1 MTSLPQTYKA
11 AVIKSVRAPLEIVDQ
26 ELKKPGPGQ
35 VLVKVL
41 ACGVCHSDVV
51 VQEGGFGDGL
61 FPRVPGHEIIG
72 DVVAVGDGVSRF
84 QGGERVGGAWHGGH
98 DGTCPQCQKGFF
110 QTCQNTAVNGVSMDG
125 GYAEYVLLRDEAVVR
140 VPKNMDPADSA
151 PLLCAGVTVFN
162 SIRKQGIEHGS
173 LVVIQGLGGLGHL
186 GVQYANKM
194 GYKVAVLSSGSSK
207 KEFATKLGAHE
218 YIDTSAED
226 PVKRLQELGGAALI
240 VATAPHAKAISPLTG
255 GLMPGGK
262 LLVLAPVGKLEVDSV
277 DLIIGGKSVGGWPSG
292 HQIDTEAA
300 LDFAATH
307 GVKCM
312 VEKFPLTEARKASEH
327 MISNTRTPQDI
338 WFISGV
344 SLAVLPWPD
353 DPLKSKALFLNP
365 IHARRLGGKY
375 DKPPKGADETK
386 DFHYRKR
393 TIWINLVV
401 LFRLLL
407 MAQHLSFDH
416 DNFWKFVRLN
426 WGIGTNVSDIKF
438 IVNLYADRRDAYLN
452 NRHIQRRHEDLLTD
466 LIDAWVTRGGDLP
479 LPRWPRRDDITAE
492 WERLYADWDRFL
504 QHGDYSLLIDPDD
517 PPTLGRFPEDRGT
530 PAPFRIKGEGL
541 RSRSQ
546 STGYDRDQSS
556 TRTSMAPPPRNNDPQ
571 PPPSP
576 PSRPLTPNAMEVTVD
591 ELIESEGNPAQ
602 KRKPQPGEL
611 DPTPTKRRCIE
622 DDLPS
627 PWARAP
633 SPALDNVEADATH
646 SESSSKSEERV
657 GSLETRTSQYWGSL
671 SSFEMRTNAHE
682 KQLGILEAKSD
693 HHKDK
698 FCSLEAKTG
707 KQETALSF
715 LKTKVSEHEKK
726 LKSPQSH
733 GNVAEQATMPG
744 PSKADAHAEALQS
757 LQEDASKQ
765 SEALQSV
772 EQRVDDLERKSSDQ
786 SHQLG
791 SHQKQIDDQKCQ
803 LDNHHERL
811 GDYHRQLDDHHNKI
825 VAHAQE
831 TLLQSLQ
838 DKAGADENMTQS
850 LQELEAK
857 ASHLQTTIGNYRA
870 ELDTLKL
877 RLAKSEETTS
887 QLGKTSVHSAA
898 FTILSSK
905 VDGNLGRLVSMEE
918 TVAQLTKNSTTKLNE
933 HMNILNSLRAST
945 ARLDKTSVESKATL
959 DSLQAKVDRQS
970 EQSQTVAKTIDSFR
984 KMNDVF
990 NAMLDSLEAKVDHQS
1005 EQSQV
1010 VAKAVDSLKGMND
1023 ELNTK
1028 VESLETDFGKYR
1040 DQFHTLKTVVD
1051 SLEKTTS
1058 ESANVKTLEATFG
1071 EHKAELHALQKAVG
1085 DFDRTTVEHDE
1096 NIRALQEQVKL
1107 VRESGDLS
1115 RDVHKAHNDL
1125 TVFTASQCQT
1135 ALEKLDTFAA
1145 DLSSLRKEV
1154 ESCRQTTDE
1163 AREWQAQ
1170 REEANKN
1177 QASLLDIESMAA
1189 RRKEQR
1195 EQLDRD
1201 HKLDTRIKIA
1211 DDRISRVDASAKVT
1225 TKTLKGIQYRQQEF
1239 AEEVDDR
1246 LATTGKHLASVMAR
1260 VELLRNS
1267 MDESMSA
1274 RLSKLESGLKSQS
1287 ITSPAVEERLA
1298 RMEDAIQTNTT
1309 LIGNCRTLVEV
1320 SKTSLDQQ
1328 FSTLSNRVSL
1338 LEQRLNR
1345 RMAEQEQSAK
1355 AQAMRMDRL
1364 EAALAQQM
1372 GTNSQFRG

>member
-1 MTSLPQTYKA
+1 M
-11 AVIKSVRAPLEIVDQ
+11 
-26 ELKKPGPGQ
+26 
-35 VLVKVL
+35 
-41 ACGVCHSDVV
+41 
-51 VQEGGFGDGL
+51 
-61 FPRVPGHEIIG
+61 
-72 DVVAVGDGVSRF
+72 
-84 QGGERVGGAWHGGH
+84 
-98 DGTCPQCQKGFF
+98 
-110 QTCQNTAVNGVSMDG
+110 
-125 GYAEYVLLRDEAVVR
+125 
-140 VPKNMDPADSA
+140 
-151 PLLCAGVTVFN
+151 
-162 SIRKQGIEHGS
+162 
-173 LVVIQGLGGLGHL
+173 
-186 GVQYANKM
+186 
-194 GYKVAVLSSGSSK
+194 
-207 KEFATKLGAHE
+207 
-218 YIDTSAED
+218 
-226 PVKRLQELGGAALI
+226 VKR
-240 VATAPHAKAISPLTG
+240 
-255 GLMPGGK
+255 
-262 LLVLAPVGKLEVDSV
+262 DY
-277 DLIIGGKSVGGWPSG
+277 
-292 HQIDTEAA
+292 HQ
-300 LDFAATH
+300 
-307 GVKCM
+307 
-312 VEKFPLTEARKASEH
+312 
-327 MISNTRTPQDI
+327 RTPQDI

-426 WGIGTNVSDIKF
+426 WGIGSNVSDTKF

-602 KRKPQPGEL
+602 KRKPHPGEL
-611 DPTPTKRRCIE
+611 DPTPTKRPR
-622 DDLPS
+622 LAS
-627 PWARAP
+627 
-633 SPALDNVEADATH
+633 L
-646 SESSSKSEERV
+646 ESKSSKSEERV

-733 GNVAEQATMPG
+733 GNVGEQATMPG
-744 PSKADAHAEALQS
+744 PSKANAHAEALQS
-757 LQEDASKQ
+757 LQEDA
-765 SEALQSV
+765 
-772 EQRVDDLERKSSDQ
+772 
-786 SHQLG
+786 
-791 SHQKQIDDQKCQ
+791 
-803 LDNHHERL
+803 
-811 GDYHRQLDDHHNKI
+811 
-825 VAHAQE
+825 
-831 TLLQSLQ
+831 
-838 DKAGADENMTQS
+838 
-850 LQELEAK
+850 
-857 ASHLQTTIGNYRA
+857 
-870 ELDTLKL
+870 
-877 RLAKSEETTS
+877 
-887 QLGKTSVHSAA
+887 
-898 FTILSSK
+898 
-905 VDGNLGRLVSMEE
+905 VDGNLGRLSSMEE

-970 EQSQTVAKTIDSFR
+970 EQSQTVVKTIDSLR

-1010 VAKAVDSLKGMND
+1010 VAKAVDSLKGTND
-1023 ELNTK
+1023 EFNTK

-1058 ESANVKTLEATFG
+1058 ESANVKTLEANFV
-1071 EHKAELHALQKAVG
+1071 EHKDELHTLQKAVG
-1085 DFDRTTVEHDE
+1085 YFDKTTVEHDE
-1096 NIRALQEQVKL
+1096 NIRALQEQMKL
-1107 VRESGDLS
+1107 VQESGDLS

-1163 AREWQAQ
+1163 AREWQTQ

-1177 QASLLDIESMAA
+1177 RASLLDIESMAA

-1274 RLSKLESGLKSQS
+1274 RLSKLESGLKRQS
-1287 ITSPAVEERLA
+1287 IISPAVEERLA

-1345 RMAEQEQSAK
+1345 RMTEQEQSAK

>member
-1 MTSLPQTYKA
+1 MASLPQTYKA

-26 ELKKPGPGQ
+26 ELKKPSPGQ

-72 DVVAVGDGVSRF
+72 DVVAVGDDVTRF

-98 DGTCPQCQKGFF
+98 DGTCTQCQKGFF

-125 GYAEYVLLRDEAVVR
+125 GYAEYVLLRAEAVVR

-194 GYKVAVLSSGSSK
+194 GYKVAVLSSDSSK

-466 LIDAWVTRGGDLP
+466 LIDAWATRGGDLP

-504 QHGDYSLLIDPDD
+504 QHGDYFLLIDPDD

-576 PSRPLTPNAMEVTVD
+576 PSRPLTPHAMEVTVD

-602 KRKPQPGEL
+602 KRKPHPGEL
-611 DPTPTKRRCIE
+611 DPTPTKR
-622 DDLPS
+622 P
-627 PWARAP
+627 
-633 SPALDNVEADATH
+633 
-646 SESSSKSEERV
+646 
-657 GSLETRTSQYWGSL
+657 
-671 SSFEMRTNAHE
+671 
-682 KQLGILEAKSD
+682 
-693 HHKDK
+693 
-698 FCSLEAKTG
+698 
-707 KQETALSF
+707 LSF

-733 GNVAEQATMPG
+733 GNVGEQATMPG
-744 PSKADAHAEALQS
+744 PSKANTHAEALQS
-757 LQEDASKQ
+757 LQEDA
-765 SEALQSV
+765 
-772 EQRVDDLERKSSDQ
+772 
-786 SHQLG
+786 
-791 SHQKQIDDQKCQ
+791 
-803 LDNHHERL
+803 
-811 GDYHRQLDDHHNKI
+811 
-825 VAHAQE
+825 
-831 TLLQSLQ
+831 
-838 DKAGADENMTQS
+838 
-850 LQELEAK
+850 
-857 ASHLQTTIGNYRA
+857 
-870 ELDTLKL
+870 
-877 RLAKSEETTS
+877 
-887 QLGKTSVHSAA
+887 
-898 FTILSSK
+898 
-905 VDGNLGRLVSMEE
+905 VDGNLGRLSSMEE

-933 HMNILNSLRAST
+933 HMNILNSLRASS

-970 EQSQTVAKTIDSFR
+970 EQSQTVVKTIDSLR

-1010 VAKAVDSLKGMND
+1010 VAKAVDSLKGTND
-1023 ELNTK
+1023 EFNTK

-1058 ESANVKTLEATFG
+1058 ESANVKTLEAKFG
-1071 EHKAELHALQKAVG
+1071 EHKDELHTLQKAVG
-1085 DFDRTTVEHDE
+1085 DFDKTTVEHDE
-1096 NIRALQEQVKL
+1096 NIRALQEQMKL
-1107 VRESGDLS
+1107 FQESGDLS

-1163 AREWQAQ
+1163 AREWQTQ
-1170 REEANKN
+1170 REEANKTR
-1177 QASLLDIESMAA
+1177 ASLLDIESMAA

>member
-72 DVVAVGDGVSRF
+72 DVVAVGDGVTRF

-98 DGTCPQCQKGFF
+98 DGSCPQCQKGFF

-125 GYAEYVLLRDEAVVR
+125 GYAEYVLLRAEAVVR

-226 PVKRLQELGGAALI
+226 PVKKLQELGGAALI

-312 VEKFPLTEARKASEH
+312 VEKFPLAEARKASEH

-353 DPLKSKALFLNP
+353 DPLKSNALFLNP

-375 DKPPKGADETK
+375 DKPPKGVDETK

-393 TIWINLVV
+393 IIWINLVV

-416 DNFWKFVRLN
+416 DNFWQFVRLN
-426 WGIGTNVSDIKF
+426 WGIGTNVSDTKF

-452 NRHIQRRHEDLLTD
+452 NRRIQRRHEDLLTD
-466 LIDAWVTRGGDLP
+466 LIDAWVTRGGDLL

-492 WERLYADWDRFL
+492 WERLNADWDRFL

-602 KRKPQPGEL
+602 KRKPHPDEL

-633 SPALDNVEADATH
+633 SPAPDNVEADASH
-646 SESSSKSEERV
+646 SEPRS
-657 GSLETRTSQYWGSL
+657 GPT
-671 SSFEMRTNAHE
+671 E
-682 KQLGILEAKSD
+682 KHTILEARSD

-733 GNVAEQATMPG
+733 GNVGEQATMPG

-757 LQEDASKQ
+757 LQEDAGKQ
-765 SEALQSV
+765 SEAFQSV

-791 SHQKQIDDQKCQ
+791 SHQKQIDDQKCE

-877 RLAKSEETTS
+877 RLVKSEETTS

-933 HMNILNSLRAST
+933 HMDILNSLRAST
-945 ARLDKTSVESKATL
+945 AMLDKTSGESKATL
-959 DSLQAKVDRQS
+959 DSLEAKVDRQS
-970 EQSQTVAKTIDSFR
+970 EQSQTVTKTIDSLR

-1005 EQSQV
+1005 EKSQV
-1010 VAKAVDSLKGMND
+1010 VAKAVDSLKGTND
-1023 ELNTK
+1023 EFNTK

-1040 DQFHTLKTVVD
+1040 DQFHSLKTVVD

-1058 ESANVKTLEATFG
+1058 ESANVKTLEATSS
-1071 EHKAELHALQKAVG
+1071 EHKDELHTLQKAVG

-1096 NIRALQEQVKL
+1096 NIRALQEQMKL

-1145 DLSSLRKEV
+1145 DLSSLRKDV

-1163 AREWQAQ
+1163 ARERQAQ
-1170 REEANKN
+1170 REEANKTR
-1177 QASLLDIESMAA
+1177 ARLLDIESMAA

-1211 DDRISRVDASAKVT
+1211 DDRISRVDASAKAT

-1260 VELLRNS
+1260 LELLRNS
-1267 MDESMSA
+1267 MDESMHA

-1298 RMEDAIQTNTT
+1298 RMEDAIQTNST

-1345 RMAEQEQSAK
+1345 RMTEQEQSAK
-1355 AQAMRMDRL
+1355 AQAMRMARL

>member
-646 SESSSKSEERV
+646 SESVSGPTEK
-657 GSLETRTSQYWGSL
+657 RTSHQLVAMIEKATSDIQDLGTRHEDRLDSL
-671 SSFEMRTNAHE
+671 NQRAT
-682 KQLGILEAKSD
+682 
-693 HHKDK
+693 
-698 FCSLEAKTG
+698 
-707 KQETALSF
+707 LSF

>member
-1 MTSLPQTYKA
+1 M
-11 AVIKSVRAPLEIVDQ
+11 
-26 ELKKPGPGQ
+26 
-35 VLVKVL
+35 
-41 ACGVCHSDVV
+41 
-51 VQEGGFGDGL
+51 
-61 FPRVPGHEIIG
+61 
-72 DVVAVGDGVSRF
+72 
-84 QGGERVGGAWHGGH
+84 
-98 DGTCPQCQKGFF
+98 
-110 QTCQNTAVNGVSMDG
+110 
-125 GYAEYVLLRDEAVVR
+125 
-140 VPKNMDPADSA
+140 
-151 PLLCAGVTVFN
+151 
-162 SIRKQGIEHGS
+162 
-173 LVVIQGLGGLGHL
+173 
-186 GVQYANKM
+186 
-194 GYKVAVLSSGSSK
+194 
-207 KEFATKLGAHE
+207 
-218 YIDTSAED
+218 
-226 PVKRLQELGGAALI
+226 VKR
-240 VATAPHAKAISPLTG
+240 
-255 GLMPGGK
+255 
-262 LLVLAPVGKLEVDSV
+262 DY
-277 DLIIGGKSVGGWPSG
+277 
-292 HQIDTEAA
+292 HQ
-300 LDFAATH
+300 
-307 GVKCM
+307 
-312 VEKFPLTEARKASEH
+312 
-327 MISNTRTPQDI
+327 RTPKDI

-353 DPLKSKALFLNP
+353 DPIKSNALFLNP
-365 IHARRLGGKY
+365 VHVRRLGGKY

-386 DFHYRKR
+386 DFYYRKR

-416 DNFWKFVRLN
+416 DNFWKFVRLK
-426 WGIGTNVSDIKF
+426 WGIGTNVSDTKF

-492 WERLYADWDRFL
+492 WERLHADWDRFL

-556 TRTSMAPPPRNNDPQ
+556 TRTSMAPPPRNNEPQ

-602 KRKPQPGEL
+602 KRKPHPGEL

-633 SPALDNVEADATH
+633 SPAPDNVESDATH
-646 SESSSKSEERV
+646 FEPGSGPTEKHTSHQLVAMIEKTTSDIQDLGPRHEDRLDSLEERAGEHSDALKELRTKHEDRLDSLNERAGEHRDTLQYLEEKAGEHAGMLHSHASRAGEHGVQLLELNTKTNDHRARLASLESKSSRSEERV
-657 GSLETRTSQYWGSL
+657 GGLETRTSQYWGSL
-671 SSFEMRTNAHE
+671 SSFEMRTNAHK
-682 KQLGILEAKSD
+682 KQLSILEAKSD

-733 GNVAEQATMPG
+733 GNVGNVAEQATMPD
-744 PSKADAHAEALQS
+744 PSKANAHAEALQS
-757 LQEDASKQ
+757 LQEDAGKQ
-765 SEALQSV
+765 SETLQSV

-803 LDNHHERL
+803 LDNHHKRL
-811 GDYHRQLDDHHNKI
+811 DDYHRQLDDHHNKI

-838 DKAGADENMTQS
+838 GKAGADENMTQS

-905 VDGNLGRLVSMEE
+905 VDGNLGRLSSMEE

-970 EQSQTVAKTIDSFR
+970 EQSQTVVKTIDSLR

-1010 VAKAVDSLKGMND
+1010 VANAVGSLKGTND
-1023 ELNTK
+1023 EFNTK

-1040 DQFHTLKTVVD
+1040 DQFHSLKAVVD
-1051 SLEKTTS
+1051 SLGKTTS
-1058 ESANVKTLEATFG
+1058 ESANVKTLEATFS
-1071 EHKAELHALQKAVG
+1071 EHKYELHTLQKAVG

-1096 NIRALQEQVKL
+1096 NIRALQEQMKL

-1135 ALEKLDTFAA
+1135 ALEKLDTFTA
-1145 DLSSLRKEV
+1145 DLSSLRKDV

-1163 AREWQAQ
+1163 AREWQIQ

-1177 QASLLDIESMAA
+1177 QARLLDIESMAA

-1211 DDRISRVDASAKVT
+1211 DDRISRADASAKVT

-1287 ITSPAVEERLA
+1287 ITSPAVEDRLT

-1345 RMAEQEQSAK
+1345 RMTEQEQSAK

>member
-1 MTSLPQTYKA
+1 M
-11 AVIKSVRAPLEIVDQ
+11 
-26 ELKKPGPGQ
+26 
-35 VLVKVL
+35 
-41 ACGVCHSDVV
+41 
-51 VQEGGFGDGL
+51 
-61 FPRVPGHEIIG
+61 
-72 DVVAVGDGVSRF
+72 
-84 QGGERVGGAWHGGH
+84 
-98 DGTCPQCQKGFF
+98 
-110 QTCQNTAVNGVSMDG
+110 
-125 GYAEYVLLRDEAVVR
+125 
-140 VPKNMDPADSA
+140 
-151 PLLCAGVTVFN
+151 
-162 SIRKQGIEHGS
+162 
-173 LVVIQGLGGLGHL
+173 
-186 GVQYANKM
+186 
-194 GYKVAVLSSGSSK
+194 
-207 KEFATKLGAHE
+207 
-218 YIDTSAED
+218 
-226 PVKRLQELGGAALI
+226 VKR
-240 VATAPHAKAISPLTG
+240 
-255 GLMPGGK
+255 
-262 LLVLAPVGKLEVDSV
+262 DY
-277 DLIIGGKSVGGWPSG
+277 
-292 HQIDTEAA
+292 HQ
-300 LDFAATH
+300 
-307 GVKCM
+307 
-312 VEKFPLTEARKASEH
+312 
-327 MISNTRTPQDI
+327 RTPQDI

-466 LIDAWVTRGGDLP
+466 LIDAWATRGGDLP

-546 STGYDRDQSS
+546 STGHDRDQSS
-556 TRTSMAPPPRNNDPQ
+556 TRTSIAPPPRNNDPQ

-591 ELIESEGNPAQ
+591 ELIESEGNPDQ
-602 KRKPQPGEL
+602 KRKPTPGEL

-646 SESSSKSEERV
+646 SEPVSGPTEKRTSHQLVAMIEKATSDIQDLGTRHEDRLDSLNQRASKHKDKLEELRTSHEGRLNSLEERAGEHSDALKELRTRHEDRLDSLNERAGEHRDTLQYLEEKAGEHAGMLHSHASRAGEHGVQLLELNTKTNDHRARLASLESKSSKSEERV

-733 GNVAEQATMPG
+733 GNVGEQATMPG
-744 PSKADAHAEALQS
+744 PSKANAHTEALQS
-757 LQEDASKQ
+757 LQEDAGKQ

-772 EQRVDDLERKSSDQ
+772 EQRVDGLERKSSDQ

-803 LDNHHERL
+803 LDNHHKRL
-811 GDYHRQLDDHHNKI
+811 DDYHRQLDDHHNKI

-838 DKAGADENMTQS
+838 GKAGADENMTQS

-877 RLAKSEETTS
+877 RLSKSEETTS

-905 VDGNLGRLVSMEE
+905 VDGNLGRLSSMEE

-945 ARLDKTSVESKATL
+945 ARLDKTSVESKATF

-970 EQSQTVAKTIDSFR
+970 EQSQTVVKTIDSLR

-1010 VAKAVDSLKGMND
+1010 VAKAVDSLKGTND
-1023 ELNTK
+1023 EFNTK
-1028 VESLETDFGKYR
+1028 VESLETDFGRYR
-1040 DQFHTLKTVVD
+1040 DQFHSLKTVVYN
-1051 SLEKTTS
+1051 LEKTTS

-1071 EHKAELHALQKAVG
+1071 EHRAELHALQKAVG
-1085 DFDRTTVEHDE
+1085 DLDRTTVEHDE
-1096 NIRALQEQVKL
+1096 NIRALQEQMKL

-1135 ALEKLDTFAA
+1135 ALEKIDAFAA

-1163 AREWQAQ
+1163 AREWQTQ

-1177 QASLLDIESMAA
+1177 RASLLDIESMAA

-1260 VELLRNS
+1260 VESLRNS

-1298 RMEDAIQTNTT
+1298 RMEDAIQANTT

>member
-1 MTSLPQTYKA
+1 M
-11 AVIKSVRAPLEIVDQ
+11 
-26 ELKKPGPGQ
+26 
-35 VLVKVL
+35 
-41 ACGVCHSDVV
+41 
-51 VQEGGFGDGL
+51 
-61 FPRVPGHEIIG
+61 
-72 DVVAVGDGVSRF
+72 
-84 QGGERVGGAWHGGH
+84 
-98 DGTCPQCQKGFF
+98 
-110 QTCQNTAVNGVSMDG
+110 
-125 GYAEYVLLRDEAVVR
+125 
-140 VPKNMDPADSA
+140 
-151 PLLCAGVTVFN
+151 
-162 SIRKQGIEHGS
+162 
-173 LVVIQGLGGLGHL
+173 
-186 GVQYANKM
+186 
-194 GYKVAVLSSGSSK
+194 
-207 KEFATKLGAHE
+207 
-218 YIDTSAED
+218 
-226 PVKRLQELGGAALI
+226 VKR
-240 VATAPHAKAISPLTG
+240 
-255 GLMPGGK
+255 
-262 LLVLAPVGKLEVDSV
+262 DY
-277 DLIIGGKSVGGWPSG
+277 
-292 HQIDTEAA
+292 HQ
-300 LDFAATH
+300 
-307 GVKCM
+307 
-312 VEKFPLTEARKASEH
+312 RS
-327 MISNTRTPQDI
+327 PQDI

-353 DPLKSKALFLNP
+353 DPIKSNALFLNP
-365 IHARRLGGKY
+365 IHVRRLGGKY

-416 DNFWKFVRLN
+416 DNFWKFVRLK
-426 WGIGTNVSDIKF
+426 WGTGTNASDTKF
-438 IVNLYADRRDAYLN
+438 IVNLYADRRHTYLN

-466 LIDAWVTRGGDLP
+466 LIDAWVSRGGDLP

-492 WERLYADWDRFL
+492 WERLNADWDRFL

-556 TRTSMAPPPRNNDPQ
+556 TQTSMAPPPRNNDP
-571 PPPSP
+571 PTPPSP
-576 PSRPLTPNAMEVTVD
+576 PSRPLTPNTTEVAVD
-591 ELIESEGNPAQ
+591 ELIESEENPAQ
-602 KRKPQPGEL
+602 KRKPHPDDL
-611 DPTPTKRRCIE
+611 DPTPIKRRCIE

-627 PWARAP
+627 PWVRAP
-633 SPALDNVEADATH
+633 SPAPEDLEADATH
-646 SESSSKSEERV
+646 PEPGSGPTEKHTSHQLVAMIERARSDIRDLGTRHENRLDSLKERAGEHRDTLQYLEEKAGEHADMLHSHASRAGEHGVQLLELNTRTNDHRDKLASLESNSSRNEERV
-657 GSLETRTSQYWGSL
+657 DSLETRTSQYWGSL

-682 KQLGILEAKSD
+682 KQLSILEAKSD

-707 KQETALSF
+707 KHETALSF

-726 LKSPQSH
+726 LKSPKSH
-733 GNVAEQATMPG
+733 GNVGEQATMPG
-744 PSKADAHAEALQS
+744 PSKANAHAEALQL
-757 LQEDASKQ
+757 LQEDAGKQ

-791 SHQKQIDDQKCQ
+791 SYQKQIDDQKCQ
-803 LDNHHERL
+803 LDNHHKRL
-811 GDYHRQLDDHHNKI
+811 DDYHRQLDDHHNKI

-838 DKAGADENMTQS
+838 DKAGADENMTQA
-850 LQELEAK
+850 LQDLQAK
-857 ASHLQTTIGNYRA
+857 ASQLQTTIGNYRA
-870 ELDTLKL
+870 ELDTVKL

-887 QLGKTSVHSAA
+887 QLGKTSVHNAA
-898 FTILSSK
+898 FTVLSSK
-905 VDGNLGRLVSMEE
+905 VDGNLGRLSSMEE
-918 TVAQLTKNSTTKLNE
+918 TVAQLTKSSTTKLNE
-933 HMNILNSLRAST
+933 HVNILNSLRAST
-945 ARLDKTSVESKATL
+945 ARLDKTSGESKATL
-959 DSLQAKVDRQS
+959 NSLEAKVNRQS
-970 EQSQTVAKTIDSFR
+970 EQSQAVAKTTDSLR

-990 NAMLDSLEAKVDHQS
+990 NAMLDSLEGKVDQQS
-1005 EQSQV
+1005 QQSQV
-1010 VAKAVDSLKGMND
+1010 VANAVDSLKGTND
-1023 ELNTK
+1023 EFSTK

-1040 DQFHTLKTVVD
+1040 DQFHSLKTVVD
-1051 SLEKTTS
+1051 SLEKTIS

-1071 EHKAELHALQKAVG
+1071 EHKDELHTLQKAVG

-1096 NIRALQEQVKL
+1096 NIRALQEQMKL

-1125 TVFTASQCQT
+1125 TLFTASQCQT

-1163 AREWQAQ
+1163 AREWQTQ
-1170 REEANKN
+1170 REEANKTR
-1177 QASLLDIESMAA
+1177 ARLLDIESVATI
-1189 RRKEQR
+1189 RKEQR

-1201 HKLDTRIKIA
+1201 HKLETRIKIA
-1211 DDRISRVDASAKVT
+1211 DDRISRVDASAKAT
-1225 TKTLKGIQYRQQEF
+1225 TKTLKGLRYRQQEF

-1267 MDESMSA
+1267 MDESMNA
-1274 RLSKLESGLKSQS
+1274 RLSKLESGLKNQS
-1287 ITSPAVEERLA
+1287 IISPAVEERLT

-1328 FSTLSNRVSL
+1328 FSTLGNRVSL

-1372 GTNSQFRG
+1372 GTNSQYRG

>member
-1 MTSLPQTYKA
+1 M
-11 AVIKSVRAPLEIVDQ
+11 
-26 ELKKPGPGQ
+26 
-35 VLVKVL
+35 
-41 ACGVCHSDVV
+41 
-51 VQEGGFGDGL
+51 
-61 FPRVPGHEIIG
+61 
-72 DVVAVGDGVSRF
+72 
-84 QGGERVGGAWHGGH
+84 
-98 DGTCPQCQKGFF
+98 
-110 QTCQNTAVNGVSMDG
+110 
-125 GYAEYVLLRDEAVVR
+125 
-140 VPKNMDPADSA
+140 
-151 PLLCAGVTVFN
+151 
-162 SIRKQGIEHGS
+162 
-173 LVVIQGLGGLGHL
+173 
-186 GVQYANKM
+186 
-194 GYKVAVLSSGSSK
+194 
-207 KEFATKLGAHE
+207 
-218 YIDTSAED
+218 
-226 PVKRLQELGGAALI
+226 VKR
-240 VATAPHAKAISPLTG
+240 
-255 GLMPGGK
+255 
-262 LLVLAPVGKLEVDSV
+262 DY
-277 DLIIGGKSVGGWPSG
+277 
-292 HQIDTEAA
+292 HQ
-300 LDFAATH
+300 
-307 GVKCM
+307 
-312 VEKFPLTEARKASEH
+312 RS
-327 MISNTRTPQDI
+327 PQDI

-353 DPLKSKALFLNP
+353 DTIKSSAIFLNP
-365 IHARRLGGKY
+365 VHVRRLGGKY

-416 DNFWKFVRLN
+416 DNFWKFVRLK
-426 WGIGTNVSDIKF
+426 WGTGTNVSDTKF

-492 WERLYADWDRFL
+492 WERLNADWDRFL

-556 TRTSMAPPPRNNDPQ
+556 ARTSMAPPPRNNDPQ

-602 KRKPQPGEL
+602 KRKPHPGEL

-633 SPALDNVEADATH
+633 SPAPDNVEADATH
-646 SESSSKSEERV
+646 CEPGSGPTEKLTSHQLVAMVEKATSDIQDLGTRHEDRLDSLNQRATRLASLESKSSRSEERV

-682 KQLGILEAKSD
+682 KQLSILEAKSD

-733 GNVAEQATMPG
+733 GNVGEQATMPG
-744 PSKADAHAEALQS
+744 PSKANAHAEALQS
-757 LQEDASKQ
+757 LQEDAGKQ

-803 LDNHHERL
+803 LDNHHKRL
-811 GDYHRQLDDHHNKI
+811 DDYHRQLDDHHNKI

-905 VDGNLGRLVSMEE
+905 VDGNLGRLSSMEE

-970 EQSQTVAKTIDSFR
+970 EQSQTVVKTIDSLR

-1010 VAKAVDSLKGMND
+1010 VAKAVDSLKGTND
-1023 ELNTK
+1023 EFNTK

-1096 NIRALQEQVKL
+1096 NIRALQEQMKL

-1163 AREWQAQ
+1163 AREWQTQ

-1177 QASLLDIESMAA
+1177 RASLLDIESMAA

-1274 RLSKLESGLKSQS
+1274 RLSKLETGLKSQS

-1345 RMAEQEQSAK
+1345 RMTEQEQSAK

-1372 GTNSQFRG
+1372 GTDSQFRG

>member
-1 MTSLPQTYKA
+1 MASLPKTYKA

-312 VEKFPLTEARKASEH
+312 VEKFPLAEARKASEH

-353 DPLKSKALFLNP
+353 DPLKSNALFLNP

-375 DKPPKGADETK
+375 DKPPKGVDETK

-416 DNFWKFVRLN
+416 DNFWQFVRLN
-426 WGIGTNVSDIKF
+426 WGIGTNVSDTKF

-576 PSRPLTPNAMEVTVD
+576 PSRPLTPNAIEVTVD

-602 KRKPQPGEL
+602 KRKPHPGEL
-611 DPTPTKRRCIE
+611 DPTPTKRPRLASLE
-622 DDLPS
+622 
-627 PWARAP
+627 
-633 SPALDNVEADATH
+633 
-646 SESSSKSEERV
+646 SKSSRNEERV

-682 KQLGILEAKSD
+682 KQLSILEAKSD

-744 PSKADAHAEALQS
+744 PSKADAHEEALQS
-757 LQEDASKQ
+757 LQEDAGKQ

-838 DKAGADENMTQS
+838 GKAGADENMTQS

-945 ARLDKTSVESKATL
+945 ARLDKTSAESKATL

-1010 VAKAVDSLKGMND
+1010 VAKAVDSLKGTND
-1023 ELNTK
+1023 EFNTK

-1096 NIRALQEQVKL
+1096 NIRALQEQMKL

-1125 TVFTASQCQT
+1125 TVFTAYQCQT

-1145 DLSSLRKEV
+1145 DLSSLRKDV

-1163 AREWQAQ
+1163 AREWQTQ

-1177 QASLLDIESMAA
+1177 RASLLDIESMAA

-1260 VELLRNS
+1260 VESLRNS

-1372 GTNSQFRG
+1372 GTNGQFRG

>member
-1 MTSLPQTYKA
+1 MASLPKTYKA

-98 DGTCPQCQKGFF
+98 DGTCTQCQKGFF

-125 GYAEYVLLRDEAVVR
+125 GYAEYVLLRAEAVVR

-426 WGIGTNVSDIKF
+426 WGIGSNVSDTKF

-646 SESSSKSEERV
+646 SEPVSGPTEKRTSHQLVAMIEKATSDIQDLGTRHEDRLDSLNQRATRLASLESKSSKSEQRV

-671 SSFEMRTNAHE
+671 SSFEIRTNAHE

-698 FCSLEAKTG
+698 FCSLEAKMG

-733 GNVAEQATMPG
+733 GNVGEQAIMPG
-744 PSKADAHAEALQS
+744 PSKANAHAEALQS
-757 LQEDASKQ
+757 LQEDA
-765 SEALQSV
+765 
-772 EQRVDDLERKSSDQ
+772 
-786 SHQLG
+786 
-791 SHQKQIDDQKCQ
+791 
-803 LDNHHERL
+803 
-811 GDYHRQLDDHHNKI
+811 
-825 VAHAQE
+825 
-831 TLLQSLQ
+831 
-838 DKAGADENMTQS
+838 
-850 LQELEAK
+850 
-857 ASHLQTTIGNYRA
+857 
-870 ELDTLKL
+870 
-877 RLAKSEETTS
+877 
-887 QLGKTSVHSAA
+887 
-898 FTILSSK
+898 

-945 ARLDKTSVESKATL
+945 AMLDKTSGESKATL
-959 DSLQAKVDRQS
+959 DSLEAKVDRQS
-970 EQSQTVAKTIDSFR
+970 EQSQTVTKTIESLR

-1010 VAKAVDSLKGMND
+1010 VANAVDSLKGTND
-1023 ELNTK
+1023 EFNTK

-1071 EHKAELHALQKAVG
+1071 EHKDELHALQKAVG

-1135 ALEKLDTFAA
+1135 ALEKIDTFAA

-1163 AREWQAQ
+1163 AREWQTQ

-1177 QASLLDIESMAA
+1177 RASLLDIESMAA

-1267 MDESMSA
+1267 MDKSMSA